1 MGSLKNHILIA
12 MPHLQDPYFA
22 RSIVFLAEHNA
33 DGAMGLIVNKP
44 FKELELKQLFTDIFN
59 DQENLLEIVPEVF
72 FGGPVMVERGIL
84 LHSGIYTT
92 DGTLTVSQDFGITSN
107 KSILEDIAGELGPEY
122 YKLMLGHAGWGPG
135 QLEKEIEN
143 GDWLLQEATTS
154 LIFHTPAKAMWGKA
168 SQAFGI
174 DLSSTTGISG
184 QA

>member
-1 MGSLKNHILIA
+1 

-22 RSIVFLAEHNA
+22 QSVVFLAEHKE
-33 DGAMGLIVNKP
+33 DGAMGLIINKP
-44 FKELELKQLFTDIFN
+44 FKELELKQLFTDLFN

-84 LHSGIYTT
+84 LHSGKYTT
-92 DGTLTVSQDFGITSN
+92 DGTLTVSEDFGITSH
-107 KSILEDIAGELGPEY
+107 KSILEDITGDLGPEY

-143 GDWLLQEATTS
+143 GDWLLQEATAR
-154 LIFHTPAKAMWGKA
+154 LIFHTPASAVWNKA

-174 DLSSTTGISG
+174 DLSSPSGIG
-184 QA
+184 GRA